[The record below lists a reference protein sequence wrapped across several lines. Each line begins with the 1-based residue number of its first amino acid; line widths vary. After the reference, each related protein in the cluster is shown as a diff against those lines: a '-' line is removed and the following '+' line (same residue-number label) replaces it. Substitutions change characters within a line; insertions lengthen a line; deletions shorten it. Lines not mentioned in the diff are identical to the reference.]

1 MGSVIKKVVRTVL
14 NGFATICILKKVT
27 GFAFVII
34 PAALPKLVE
43 LLTLMIILIFVCL
56 LAFNVILMIGTCV
69 LPVENLVITLLL
81 KLMFFLSVS
90 PAYLQQL
97 SLTGQVTHNISE
109 AFATVK
115 TNLINIQVFHTDR
128 GNEFMNQLID
138 ETLKHSILYVLKA

>member
-1 MGSVIKKVVRTVL
+1 
-14 NGFATICILKKVT
+14 
-27 GFAFVII
+27 
-34 PAALPKLVE
+34 
-43 LLTLMIILIFVCL
+43 
-56 LAFNVILMIGTCV
+56 MIGTCV